1 MEEKKKKQNNEEVVK
16 ENKSAMTTKSKVLI
30 AIIAIVIIAGII
42 VTLTVGLNFDLRY
55 RDSKRV
61 ELYLQT
67 DFNISDIKQIT
78 DEVMPGEQVIIQKV
92 EVYED
97 TVSITVKDITD
108 EQKQSLIDKVNEKY
122 GTELSSDS
130 VEVES
135 VPNTR
140 GRDIIKPYIAPFII
154 ATLIILVYMAVRYR
168 KMGVVKTL
176 LKTVII
182 SVVAQSV
189 LLSIMAI
196 TRIPIGIVTIPLVI
210 TVYLLTL
217 IGLTAYFEKQ
227 LTNKNKEETKKYLYQ
242 KM

>member
-1 MEEKKKKQNNEEVVK
+1 MEKTKKKQNNEEK
-16 ENKSAMTTKSKVLI
+16 INKMNKKTKIIIVILALI
-30 AIIAIVIIAGII
+30 IIAGII

-168 KMGVVKTL
+168 KIGVVKTL

-217 IGLTAYFEKQ
+217 IGLTTYFEKQ
-227 LTNKNKEETKKYLYQ
+227 LTNKNKEEAGN
-242 KM
+242 